1 MEGARGNAQSYKSI
15 DHRIISTQHIMSKSK
30 KPAETGWTGLLHERL
45 MNINDSKIFAGL
57 MIITLNIA
65 SKFATLKLGKTTEM
79 YLKYTFSKQILVF
92 AIAWMGTRDIYIAL
106 GLTIIFIVLFD
117 FLLND
122 ESQFCILPQDFKE
135 FYDNID
141 TEISHDEYIKA
152 KTVIDKYVEQKEA
165 STENKSSKKSQAITE
180 QPFSVNH

>member
-1 MEGARGNAQSYKSI
+1 
-15 DHRIISTQHIMSKSK
+15 MSKSK
-30 KPAETGWTGLLHERL
+30 KPAETGWTGVLHERL

-65 SKFATLKLGKTTEM
+65 SKFATLKLGKTAEM

-106 GLTIIFIVLFD
+106 GLTIIFIILFD

-141 TEISHDEYIKA
+141 AEISHDEYIKA
-152 KTVIDKYVEQKEA
+152 KSTIDKYVEQRENA
-165 STENKSSKKSQAITE
+165 SSSPSKKSSNIVE

>member
-1 MEGARGNAQSYKSI
+1 
-15 DHRIISTQHIMSKSK
+15 MSKTK
-30 KPAETGWTGLLHERL
+30 KPVEAGWTGLIHEKL

-65 SKFATLKLGKTTEM
+65 SKFATLKLGKTAEM

-106 GLTIIFIVLFD
+106 TLTIIFIILFD

-122 ESQFCILPQDFKE
+122 ESSFCILPQDFKE
-135 FYDNID
+135 FYDNMD
-141 TEISHDEYIKA
+141 AVISQEDYIKA
-152 KTVIDKYVEQKEA
+152 KTTVDKYVEQKENIA
-165 STENKSSKKSQAITE
+165 SYANRSKSVADVSSSNFK
-180 QPFSVNH
+180 PLHF

>member
-1 MEGARGNAQSYKSI
+1 
-15 DHRIISTQHIMSKSK
+15 MSKSK
-30 KPAETGWTGLLHERL
+30 KPVETGWTGLIHEKL

-65 SKFATLKLGKTTEM
+65 SKFATLKLGKTAEM

-106 GLTIIFIVLFD
+106 TLTIIFIILFD

-122 ESQFCILPQDFKE
+122 ESGFCILPQDFKE
-135 FYDNID
+135 FYDNMD
-141 TEISHDEYIKA
+141 AVISQEDYIKA
-152 KTVIDKYVEQKEA
+152 KTTVEKYVEQKESMA
-165 STENKSSKKSQAITE
+165 SYANKSKSVADVSSE
-180 QPFSVNH
+180 PFYMKQ

>member
-1 MEGARGNAQSYKSI
+1 M
-15 DHRIISTQHIMSKSK
+15 D
-30 KPAETGWTGLLHERL
+30 GWVGLMHERL

-65 SKFATLKLGKTTEM
+65 SKFATIKLGKTAEM

-106 GLTIIFIVLFD
+106 VLTILFIIIFD

-122 ESQFCILPQDFKE
+122 MSQFCILPQDFKE

-141 TEISHDEYIKA
+141 AEISHEDYIKA
-152 KTVIDKYVEQKEA
+152 KTTVDKYVEQKEETA
-165 STENKSSKKSQAITE
+165 NDKKKEMPNQGQIATKSAAGFDIKY
-180 QPFSVNH
+180 